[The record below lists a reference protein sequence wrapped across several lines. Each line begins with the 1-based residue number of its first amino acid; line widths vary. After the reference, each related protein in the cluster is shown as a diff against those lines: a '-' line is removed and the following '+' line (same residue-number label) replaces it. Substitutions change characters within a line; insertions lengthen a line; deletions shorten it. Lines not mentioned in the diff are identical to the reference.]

1 MSEIPSIIMKTRELL
16 TLRGYTVSEL
26 LEYENRYVMYPKRVK
41 DNRVLTKTVWIF
53 KEPKIVGIAVVKDI
67 LADMEEKETYDGMLV
82 GGVRFTPAAKKHASR
97 TRVEL
102 VVGNYASFD
111 IFDHNL
117 VPHHGIADEAEIEL
131 ILKHYGITKSQ
142 LPRISK
148 EDPAAKAIGAKA
160 GNVIRIDR
168 ESPIAGKTFYYRVVA
183 DIGR

>member
-1 MSEIPSIIMKTRELL
+1 MLEIPSIVLKTRELL

-26 LEYENRYVMYPKRVK
+26 LEYENRYVMYPKRKK

-67 LADMEEKETYDGMLV
+67 LNDMEEKETYDGMLV
-82 GGVRFTPAAKKHASR
+82 GGVRFTPAAKKHAAKA
-97 TRVEL
+97 RVEL

-117 VPHHGIADEAEIEL
+117 VPNHGIADDSEIDM

-142 LPRISK
+142 LPRIAR
-148 EDPAAKAIGAKA
+148 EDPAAKAIGAKT
-160 GNVIRIDR
+160 GNVIRIERD
-168 ESPIAGKTFYYRVVA
+168 SPIAGKTFYYRIVA
-183 DIGR
+183 DMGR